1 MTLNKLFY
9 PLIGI
14 LLLSSCA
21 GAKIDKILKQGDVL
35 QESFKTTIPFT
46 YVNGW
51 IVLEVEIENKTYNF
65 ILDTGS
71 SNLLTKELAEKLN
84 IESLDAEEII
94 DMNGLANETEYTR
107 IKNIK
112 IGNIDFRETIAGIVD
127 LNKIAEIGCTKID
140 GFIGANLMR
149 KAVWDFDFQKQL
161 ITITN
166 DENKL
171 DIPTETIESKLF
183 IGTAGIP
190 SVIVTING
198 QKTLNNTVDFGNSGG
213 NLLRID
219 YFKKQLDKKLIKKY
233 VKGNQKFVGAFGH
246 TENETF
252 YEVVIDEMK
261 IGNHTINNLIAGV
274 RSGSHGNLGLSF
286 FKNYRVILNWHSKK
300 MKMIKI
306 TDAGNNSYKTYGY
319 TTLYKEESVF
329 VNAIVDTSSA
339 SDFLEQ
345 GDKIVSVNN
354 VSYLNV
360 TKEQYCDIW
369 TNDID
374 TDILSITVLR
384 DGKEF
389 TFELRKTKLL

>member
-1 MTLNKLFY
+1 MYLLILSTL
-9 PLIGI
+9 I
-14 LLLSSCA
+14 SSCA

-35 QESFKTTIPFT
+35 QESYKTTIPFT
-46 YVNGW
+46 YVDGW
-51 IVLEVEIENKTYNF
+51 IVLEVEIKNKIYNF

-71 SNLLTKELAEKLN
+71 SNLLTKELANELN
-84 IESLDAEEII
+84 VEILGNAEIDDLNDEIS
-94 DMNGLANETEYTR
+94 NTKYTE

-112 IGNIDFRETIAGIVD
+112 IGNIDFQETIAGIVD
-127 LNKIAEIGCTKID
+127 LNKIAEIGCAKID
-140 GFIGANLMR
+140 GIIGSNLMR

-171 DIPTETIESKLF
+171 DIPTETIETKLF

-198 QKTLNNTVDFGNSGG
+198 QKTLNNTVDFGNPGE
-213 NLLRID
+213 NILRID
-219 YFKKQLDKKLIKKY
+219 YFKNQLDKKLINKY
-233 VKGNQKFVGAFGH
+233 VKGNQKSFGLFGRS
-246 TENETF
+246 ENEPF

-261 IGNHTINNLIAGV
+261 IGNHTINNLIASV
-274 RSGSHGNLGLSF
+274 RSRSDGNLGLSF

-306 TDAGNNSYKTYGY
+306 TNAGNHSYKDYGY

-329 VNAIVDTSSA
+329 VNSIIETSSA

-345 GDKIVSVNN
+345 GDKVVSVNN

-360 TKEQYCDIW
+360 TKEQYCDILT
-369 TNDID
+369 TNFD

-384 DGKEF
+384 NGKEF